1 MLQVPTADGGDGRS
15 AGAAQWDT
23 GSSAPTG
30 DGTGGVEMPTRG
42 LRQLL
47 AEQDTGGARSLDAPL
62 WTLTQA
68 LHAMGYG
75 WFHIRLVLVAGVC
88 FMADSI
94 EVLLLSFLQE
104 VLRHEWDLSPLQ
116 GTETTTA
123 VAPCRSPCVRR
134 GARVWH
140 LTGVVVLCFA
150 AWLPGATTS
159 LQLRSWLQSCSR
171 AS

>member
-1 MLQVPTADGGDGRS
+1 MLQVPTHDDSDGHHSGAANWASNGSVPTSGDG
-15 AGAAQWDT
+15 A
-23 GSSAPTG
+23 
-30 DGTGGVEMPTRG
+30 GGVELPTRG

-47 AEQDTGGARSLDAPL
+47 AEQDTGGPRSLDAPL

-104 VLRHEWDLSPLQ
+104 VLRREWSLSPLQ
-116 GTETTTA
+116 GEL
-123 VAPCRSPCVRR
+123 RR
-134 GARVWH
+134 
-140 LTGVVVLCFA
+140 
-150 AWLPGATTS
+150 
-159 LQLRSWLQSCSR
+159 
-171 AS
+171 